1 MQDKSLKPDSSRS
14 MSEDE
19 SNEKRLAAQR
29 AMINPGPDEDDIW
42 VFGYGSLLWNP
53 GFEFEERRTALVQGY
68 HRAFCVYSEYY
79 RGTAA
84 QPGLVL
90 GLDRGGSCRGVAYRL
105 SPKSALATLDYLWE
119 REMIYNVYEPRIL
132 NVKLSDTHIR
142 SRTFVANRNHSQ
154 YAGRLSM
161 AEKSR
166 LIQRGS
172 GVSGA
177 NREYLENTLSHL
189 EEIGVTDGALK
200 RLAHMVAQDA
210 A

>member
-1 MQDKSLKPDSSRS
+1 
-14 MSEDE
+14 
-19 SNEKRLAAQR
+19 
-29 AMINPGPDEDDIW
+29 
-42 VFGYGSLLWNP
+42 
-53 GFEFEERRTALVQGY
+53 
-68 HRAFCVYSEYY
+68 
-79 RGTAA
+79 
-84 QPGLVL
+84 
-90 GLDRGGSCRGVAYRL
+90 
-105 SPKSALATLDYLWE
+105 LDYLWE

-200 RLAHMVAQDA
+200 RLAHMVAQDVA
-210 A
+210 